1 MQIGSLNHPLFGNI
15 VSALNARRFGRF
27 ILISNISICTKA
39 VFKRQTP
46 GMFAFLSTGDQGKT
60 KAWNGSCWFV
70 VVFLRMISLVFQYW
84 RKLNTSFS
92 TTALL
97 SFLCCGAVLCIM
109 GCLAL
114 TLVSTHQMPGASDPL
129 PNNWD
134 NWKCLAD
141 ISKGLLGI
149 KSSAVENHCSKLMFV
164 YSLKKKKLFIFHW
177 GITDQQ
183 CCDSFRWTI

>member
-1 MQIGSLNHPLFGNI
+1 MQIRSLNHPLFGNT

-27 ILISNISICTKA
+27 ILISNIFICTKA

-46 GMFAFLSTGDQGKT
+46 GVFALLSTGDQGKT

-70 VVFLRMISLVFQYW
+70 VAFLRIISLVFQYW
-84 RKLNTSFS
+84 RKLDTSFS

-97 SFLCCGAVLCIM
+97 TFLCCGAVLCIM

-129 PNNWD
+129 PHNRD
-134 NWKCLAD
+134 NWKCLQTFPKV
-141 ISKGLLGI
+141 SW
-149 KSSAVENHCSKLMFV
+149 E
-164 YSLKKKKLFIFHW
+164 
-177 GITDQQ
+177 
-183 CCDSFRWTI
+183 